1 MALSMYLAV
10 GMNVINIALLG
21 VLLVVYVK
29 NYMEMKAQFSLGLI
43 LFAGTLVLNKL
54 LTIFFIVITMMDH
67 ADELGIPLLILE
79 TLQLFAFS
87 ILTYLTLK

>member
-1 MALSMYLAV
+1 MYLAV